1 MNSQNSAKDAIADW
15 YCPRVPFSQNER
27 DVLVIETTAIT
38 PALGVQVSGV
48 EDLLDDTVAAQCLE
62 ALKWRGVLLIRGLNL
77 DDEQQVAFSRKL
89 GTVLAPGG
97 QEVFVVSLDPE
108 KQKSASYLRGTLF
121 WHIDDTTND
130 VPAKATMLT
139 ARHVA
144 MVGGGTEF
152 ASTYAAYE
160 SLPEHDRKRYDG
172 LRVVHSFEAA
182 QRLVD
187 PNPSDELL
195 AAWRRVPTHETS
207 LVWNR
212 KDGRRSLA
220 IGATAD
226 HIVGM
231 RPEESRE
238 LLDELLA
245 WSTQERF
252 SYTHDWEV
260 NDVVIWDNTGM
271 LHRALPY
278 DPKSERT
285 MHRTTMA
292 GDEPW
297 A

>member
-1 MNSQNSAKDAIADW
+1 MIQ
-15 YCPRVPFSQNER
+15 
-27 DVLVIETTAIT
+27 TTALG
-38 PALGVQVSGV
+38 PALGVQVSGI
-48 EDLLDDTVAAQCLE
+48 DSLDDPAVIARCLE
-62 ALKWRGVLLIRGLNL
+62 ALKWRGVLLIRGLHL
-77 DDEQQVAFSRKL
+77 DDPAQVAFSKQL
-89 GTVLAPGG
+89 GPVLAPAGK
-97 QEVFVVSLDPE
+97 EVFTVSLDPT
-108 KQKSASYLRGTLF
+108 KTPSAEYLKGTF
-121 WHIDDTTND
+121 HWHIDDTTND

-160 SLPEHDRKRYDG
+160 NLPEQDRKRYEG
-172 LRVVHSFEAA
+172 LRVVHTFEAS
-182 QRLVD
+182 QRLANPD
-187 PNPSDELL
+187 PTDEQVANWRKLPS
-195 AAWRRVPTHETS
+195 HESS

-212 KDGRRSLA
+212 RDGRRSLV

-252 SYTHDWEV
+252 SYVHEWEV
-260 NDVVIWDNTGM
+260 GDVVIWDNTGM

-278 DPKSERT
+278 DPSSERL
-285 MHRTTMA
+285 MHRTTIA
-292 GDEPW
+292 GDEAW
-297 A
+297 S

>member
-1 MNSQNSAKDAIADW
+1 M
-15 YCPRVPFSQNER
+15 
-27 DVLVIETTAIT
+27 IETTALG
-38 PALGVQVSGV
+38 PNLGVSVTGV
-48 EDLLDDTVAAQCLE
+48 EDLLDETVVSRCLE
-62 ALKWRGVLLIRGLNL
+62 ALKWRGVLLIRGLHL
-77 DDEQQVAFSRKL
+77 DDAAQVAFSRKL

-97 QEVFVVSLDPE
+97 QEIFTVSLDPA
-108 KQKSASYLRGTLF
+108 KNRSAEYLKGTFF
-121 WHIDDTTND
+121 WHIDDTTSK

-160 SLPEHDRKRYDG
+160 NLPEHERKRYEG

-182 QRLVD
+182 QRLAYPEPTERQVAGWRKV
-187 PNPSDELL
+187 PSHESALV
-195 AAWRRVPTHETS
+195 WRR
-207 LVWNR
+207 R
-212 KDGRRSLA
+212 DGRRSLV

-231 RPEESRE
+231 DPVESRA

-252 SYTHDWEV
+252 CYTHDWAV
-260 NDVVIWDNTGM
+260 GDVVIWDNTGM

-278 DPKSERT
+278 DPSSERT
-285 MHRTTMA
+285 MHRSTIA

-297 A
+297 S